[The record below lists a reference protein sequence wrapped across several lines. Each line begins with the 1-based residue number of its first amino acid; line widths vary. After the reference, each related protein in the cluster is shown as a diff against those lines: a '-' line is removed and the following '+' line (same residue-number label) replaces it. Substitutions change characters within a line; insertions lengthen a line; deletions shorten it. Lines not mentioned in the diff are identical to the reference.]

1 MKSAKDDAGAAWAR
15 WYRTRRANLLCLS
28 GEPPPH
34 LCADELTLTICCRY
48 AQWLLRN
55 QRVLRFLS
63 KNHPAELRRLQNL
76 LAGFEK
82 TCGVESALNQS
93 PRSREAP
100 IIGTTHAVIGSRPTT
115 W

>member
-15 WYRTRRANLLCLS
+15 WYRTRRMNLLCLS

-55 QRVLRFLS
+55 QRVLRFLN

-93 PRSREAP
+93 PRSL
-100 IIGTTHAVIGSRPTT
+100 
-115 W
+115 